1 MNSTQCDTCKEVV
14 DDYDN
19 RAQIDYGEFDE
30 EVMCVDCIE
39 NDKQE
44 NSEEWAE
51 AYHSWK
57 KSTVIERAYYV
68 LKADIVGFVKIF
80 TDTGVSPEWE
90 DIADEYQY
98 TLKKCMEKVK
108 GA

>member
-30 EVMCVDCIE
+30 EVMCINCIE
-39 NDKQE
+39 NHKEE
-44 NSEEWAE
+44 NPEEWAE
-51 AYHSWK
+51 AQELWD
-57 KSTVIERAYYV
+57 KSTVIEKAYFT

-80 TDTGVSPEWE
+80 TDTCVAPKWD
-90 DIADEYQY
+90 DISEEYQY
-98 TLKKCMEKVK
+98 TLKKCMEKVT

>member
-1 MNSTQCDTCKEVV
+1 MKSTHCNTCKEVV

-30 EVMCVDCIE
+30 EVMCINCIE
-39 NDKQE
+39 NDKEE
-44 NSEEWAE
+44 NKEEWIEAE
-51 AYHSWK
+51 ENWE
-57 KSTVIERAYYV
+57 KSTIIEKAYYV

-80 TDTGVSPEWE
+80 TDTGVYPKWD
-90 DIADEYQY
+90 DISDEYQF
-98 TLKKCMEKVK
+98 TLKRCMEKVR